1 MSFRVSAPA
10 SSANLGPG
18 FDSLAIALDLW
29 LHVEVERCSGK
40 TIHDLGGQDLHG
52 GENLVIEAMRF
63 TAEQRGWTLPGCGVR
78 VSSGIPVARGLG
90 SSAAA
95 IVAGIRAAAVLAGQA
110 DLDDREVVAIGGA
123 MEGHA
128 DNVSASALG
137 GVTVAV
143 ATEESYLAEVL
154 ASRLPWAPVL
164 FIPDAV
170 ALTKEARGILPDL
183 VPLSDAAANV
193 GRSALLALALQTGRD
208 ELLREAMLDALHQP
222 YRSAIFPHLQPA
234 IAAAAAAGAFGAS
247 LSGAGPTVLALASPA
262 DARAVGEAMAAA
274 AAYVGVAGRAMEL
287 GIPAGGCVVE
297 FAGFPPP

>member
-29 LHVEVERCSGK
+29 LHVDVERCSGE
-40 TIHDLGGQDLHG
+40 TIHDLGGQELFG
-52 GENLVIEAMRF
+52 GENLVVAAMRF
-63 TAEQRGWTLPGCGVR
+63 AAERRGWRLPGCGIR
-78 VSSGIPVARGLG
+78 VSSNIPVARGLG

-95 IVAGIRAAAVLAGQA
+95 IVAGIRAAAVLAGHA
-110 DLDDREVVAIGGA
+110 DLDDHEVVAIGGA

-143 ATEESYLAEVL
+143 ATEKGYLAEVL
-154 ASRLPWAPVL
+154 ASHLPWVPVL
-164 FIPDAV
+164 FIPDAL
-170 ALTKEARGILPDL
+170 ALTKEARGILPDR
-183 VPLSDAAANV
+183 VPLADAAANV

-208 ELLREAMLDALHQP
+208 GLLREAMCDSLHQP

-234 IAAAAAAGAFGAS
+234 IAAATAAGAFGAS
-247 LSGAGPTVLALASPA
+247 LSGAGPTVLALSSPA
-262 DARAVGEAMAAA
+262 DANAVGEAMAAA
-274 AAYVGVAGRAMEL
+274 SSGAGVAGRAMEL
-287 GIPAGGCVVE
+287 AIPLEGCVVT
-297 FAGFPPP
+297 FAS